1 MAARFPHTLRVL
13 LTLALLVGFAP
24 STQAKT
30 VRYPAYERY
39 VPGTKLNK
47 YERKVLQAVRQWSK
61 QKKQRLT
68 YDPRLGKV
76 AKSMAK
82 LTANEKSPLDKNEAR
97 RLAHRQGVTDGQIAH
112 VITQGDTS
120 SLSIEALIRELDRS
134 LKHVDMTHMGVSTI
148 RKNKV
153 VTTAL
158 ILSRRLVK
166 LGPLRSY
173 TQADKT
179 VYLRGRFFQKGLA
192 SSVQNAHVALTLPS
206 GKVVKHKLQVVD
218 RKFQLPILTGKTPG
232 IMQAQIIVE
241 RSQGP
246 EVAALFPIGVA
257 QGPWLPTDTPKTEL
271 DHPMESEPAL
281 ASLILGARKAQGLN
295 LPAHSSLLAEVARSH
310 ADDMRENKFF
320 AHVSDRTGDVTH
332 RLSQFEVS
340 YVVALENIA
349 SATNPDD
356 IMQEWMNS
364 PSHRANLL
372 SPAITTFGVGISE
385 DPNNPNAPMLAVAV
399 LVQQEETADT
409 RTLRDLT
416 RKRLNEER
424 KRLGLTPLTADKK
437 LDALAQKRSQ
447 EIAKQ
452 HRGSSQQ
459 KWDADVEEWVIDT
472 RGKADSATGIYRST
486 TVDVV
491 LQAEHRLA
499 SFTRVGIGITK
510 NAQDLSAPMWITL
523 MWMAE

>member
-1 MAARFPHTLRVL
+1 MKARFPYTLRTFIALV
-13 LTLALLVGFAP
+13 LLVGFMPCA
-24 STQAKT
+24 QAKT

-61 QKKQRLT
+61 QKKQKLT

-82 LTANEKSPLDKNEAR
+82 LTANETNPLNKNEAR
-97 RLAHRQGVTDGQIAH
+97 RLAYRQGVTDGQIAH
-112 VITQGDTS
+112 VVTQGATS

-134 LKHVDMTHMGVSTI
+134 LQHVDMTHMGVSTI

-166 LGPLRSY
+166 LGPTRSY
-173 TQADKT
+173 TGAERT

-192 SSVQNAHVALTLPS
+192 SSVKKAHVALTLPS
-206 GKVVKHKLQVVD
+206 GQTVKRKLQVVD
-218 RKFQLPILTGKTPG
+218 RKFQLPILTGKKPG

-241 RSQGP
+241 REHGP
-246 EVAALFPIGVA
+246 EVAALFPIGIA

-295 LPAHSSLLAEVARSH
+295 LPAQSSLLAEVARSH
-310 ADDMRENKFF
+310 ADDMRENNFF
-320 AHVSDRTGDVTH
+320 AHVSARTGDVTH
-332 RLSQFEVS
+332 RLSQFQVS

-349 SATNPDD
+349 SAPSPDD

-372 SPAITTFGVGISE
+372 SRDITAFGVGISANTE
-385 DPNNPNAPMLAVAV
+385 KPDAPLLAVVV
-399 LVQQEETADT
+399 LVKQEETADT
-409 RTLRDLT
+409 QTLRNLT
-416 RKRLNEER
+416 RQRLNQER
-424 KRLGLTPLTADKK
+424 RRLGLAPLAFDKN

-447 EIAKQ
+447 EVAAK
-452 HRGSSQQ
+452 HRKPAHK
-459 KWDADVEEWVIDT
+459 KWDADVEQWVLDT
-472 RGKADSATGIYRST
+472 RGKADSALGIYRST

-499 SFTRVGIGITK
+499 SFARVGIGISK
-510 NAQDLSAPMWITL
+510 DPQDLSAPMWITL
-523 MWMAE
+523 MWQAK